1 MRIKM
6 DTAILKIVRVSGE
19 GAHLLLTPPLGSS
32 WKSK

>member
-6 DTAILKIVRVSGE
+6 DTAILKIVRVSSE
-19 GAHLLLTPPLGSS
+19 RAHLLLTPPLGSG